1 MGIDMEREKRYIFY
15 TFSGQSCSGMIFM
28 RFEFDDAKSDSN
40 YDKHGIDFIAAQA
53 LWFDENMLEIP
64 ARTNDEPRWLVVGM
78 IGKKTW
84 SAVITRRRGAIRI
97 ISVRRARDEE
107 IALYE
112 ATDENNYC

>member
-1 MGIDMEREKRYIFY
+1 
-15 TFSGQSCSGMIFM
+15 MIPM

-40 YDKHGIDFIAAQA
+40 YDKHGIDFVAAQA

-64 ARTNDEPRWLVVGM
+64 ARTSDEPRWLVVGM
-78 IGKKTW
+78 IGMKTW
-84 SAVITRRRGAIRI
+84 SAVITRRRGVIRI

-112 ATDENNYC
+112 ATDENSEG